1 MPMDIKS
8 NTTINKVKKTPDKPT
23 STAGVKKI
31 DFKVPSPKEPQAKK
45 PLSTAHARTTSMGSL
60 RGIATSSTGKPPPGR
75 FAKPRSS
82 LQKETQTESEI
93 DDDASVAESF
103 VSLSRVRRTEPERI
117 AYFKNQPECSEIDP
131 HRVWCT
137 RCQKHVS
144 LGKKQTYAVRP
155 WEKHREKCD
164 QKVPKSMFDKEAE
177 SGAVKESPLNLKT
190 EEERKATLEA
200 DPRAEKIEK
209 EQVLCRRC
217 QKWVKSNSTLTYSLY
232 NWKRHQQTCSDSQQI
247 KGHTP
252 RHIECKQC
260 GKNVQLV
267 GSEYNLENWET
278 HKLACVPPAA
288 SSVSGSTDITLVPP
302 PDTESPVRGKKR
314 ALEEEEDDDDEGVP
328 PTNRPRNEAY
338 EEPTQEPPSAI
349 GWFLRPVREF
359 VRGFTEGLR

>member
-1 MPMDIKS
+1 MPTDTKS
-8 NTTINKVKKTPDKPT
+8 NASTTINKAKKKADKPA

-31 DFKVPSPKEPQAKK
+31 DFKVPSPKQPQK
-45 PLSTAHARTTSMGSL
+45 PLSTGHARTTSMGSL
-60 RGIATSSTGKPPPGR
+60 RGIATSSAGKPPAGR
-75 FAKPRSS
+75 FARPRSS

-103 VSLSRVRRTEPERI
+103 ISLSRVRRTEPERI
-117 AYFKNQPECSEIDP
+117 AYFKNQSECSEIEP

-164 QKVPKSMFDKEAE
+164 QKVPKSMFDKESE

-217 QKWVKSNSTLTYSLY
+217 QKWVKSSSNLAYSLY
-232 NWKRHQQTCSDSQQI
+232 NWNRHQQTCSDMQQSERVASVERKLRVVNDPQV

-278 HKLACVPPAA
+278 HKLECLPPAA
-288 SSVSGSTDITLVPP
+288 SSVSGSTDITL
-302 PDTESPVRGKKR
+302 SPVRGKKR
-314 ALEEEEDDDDEGVP
+314 VLEEDDGDDNEGVP
-328 PTNRPRNEAY
+328 PTNRPRNDAY

-349 GWFLRPVREF
+349 GWFLRP
-359 VRGFTEGLR
+359 